1 MMDGEFGVSHR
12 VFENSQQMAACWQ
25 CVTASAGYPTVAI
38 ELAKC
43 GAGGADWNNKFSIH
57 IAKKELHAVASVLLG
72 FSESFE
78 AKFHGAKRNKSYEL
92 RRDASSLRITISD
105 AGPKKTIQIGL
116 DSAFWLATFVVGAIV
131 KNAPPGT
138 PESMI
143 IPLIQRT
150 QPSISKT
157 IGA

>member
-1 MMDGEFGVSHR
+1 MDGEFGVSHR

-105 AGPKKTIQIGL
+105 AGPKKTIRLDWTLHFGL
-116 DSAFWLATFVVGAIV
+116 PRS
-131 KNAPPGT
+131 
-138 PESMI
+138 
-143 IPLIQRT
+143 
-150 QPSISKT
+150 
-157 IGA
+157 